1 MKELRKILGKRIKE
15 IRLSQNLTQEGLAE
29 LIGVDWKTISRIE
42 IGHSFPSKT
51 LIAIANALRITLPE
65 LFDFEHLK
73 EDIQTQ
79 KKYIAENI
87 YNYPDDKVTIIYRM
101 MKAMR

>member
-1 MKELRKILGKRIKE
+1 MKEIKELIGRWIKELRKEKGL
-15 IRLSQNLTQEGLAE
+15 NQEQLAE
-29 LIGVDWKTISRIE
+29 LANMDWRSLSNVE
-42 IGHSFPSKT
+42 NGHTFPSKK
-51 LIAIANALRITLPE
+51 LFDLAKALNVTLPE